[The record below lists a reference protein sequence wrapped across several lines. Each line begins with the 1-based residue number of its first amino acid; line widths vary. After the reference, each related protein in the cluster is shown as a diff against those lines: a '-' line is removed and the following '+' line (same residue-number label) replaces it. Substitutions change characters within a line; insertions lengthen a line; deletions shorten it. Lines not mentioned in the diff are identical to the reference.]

1 MAAAPRIITLI
12 PSATEIVAALGLA
25 RHIVGRSHECD
36 FPAEVVAL
44 PPLTRPRFSTDQ
56 SSAKIHESVSALLDQ
71 ALGIYALDIETF
83 ARLAPT
89 HIVTQTRCEV
99 CSVSLAQVEEA
110 AASLLGARPTILA
123 LAPMRLED
131 VFEDT
136 RRVAQA
142 LGVTAEAERR
152 IAEWRARLARLDQM
166 VQPAGARPRG
176 ARPRIACIEW
186 CAPLMS
192 AGNWVPELVERAGG
206 RDVLGRAGEHA
217 PVIAADA
224 LLEADPDIVVFMPC
238 GYDLERTEADA
249 RKLLADSRFGA
260 LSAFRAGRVYAT
272 DGNAYFNRPGPRLV
286 DSAEILAEIIAPER
300 CRFGHE
306 GRGWRRLSLS

>member
-110 AASLLGARPTILA
+110 AASLLGTRPTILA

-136 RRVAQA
+136 RRVAEA
-142 LGVTAEAERR
+142 LGVTAQAERC
-152 IAEWRARLARLDQM
+152 IGEWRARLARLDQM
-166 VQPAGARPRG
+166 VQPAGARPR
-176 ARPRIACIEW
+176 IACIEW

-192 AGNWVPELVERAGG
+192 VGNWVPELVERAGG

-217 PVIAADA
+217 PVIATEA

-249 RKLLADSRFGA
+249 RKLLAEPRWRA
-260 LSAFRAGRVYAT
+260 LSAFRAGRLYAS